1 MVRRNKPHQVP
12 AKDVSTSSDS
22 DYPESDSFFG
32 SETDGWEMNKATEEP
47 VLPDPGTARPDSGT
61 ASAPKAVPTPT
72 SEPQLEEDDD
82 HAVSSPPRTMPRSTH
97 EVPLYWRE
105 AEEDA
110 PAPRMDL
117 VQLAQAAD
125 PGTGVLRLTELGS
138 SLGEPDGEPVLNVRL
153 VKVDTTTST
162 ETPQGIETL
171 GLHALADLH
180 QQLEEERRAMPGELM
195 VPGRVCGLAVPM
207 LVDTGAAVSLASTA
221 LWDRLHSQSSG
232 LTLLSTN
239 CCIRTVSGDRAR
251 VRGRL
256 VLEVELAGQYYVHQF
271 IVADIEENM
280 ILGLDF
286 LRKHQVDCDW
296 GHGVLRLR
304 GTELET
310 CRQYSMGD
318 GLVRRL
324 MIMEP
329 CEVPANSQ
337 VVVEAQLRLDDREDL
352 PEWGVVSSAQKP
364 MNVFGVLTGSALV
377 DPRGLSIPVP
387 VMNPGSTSV
396 KLPKHTLIGHLV
408 PVERVMPLMDDG
420 NPDLQLQTS
429 RVNQLTQRGSP
440 DPEKRPRSPCFDP
453 EMRDQDEHERAQYE
467 EARNEF
473 LSKPQT
479 GVPQQLMDS
488 PVDDTD
494 HESTYSQIVEER
506 PRLRPLQAKH
516 WSDLCS
522 DTSLDEE
529 PEEAWRSEGL
539 MVDTR
544 EEICANRSPELR
556 PRETGTETWPQPL
569 PADQGAAMPDAGT
582 ALPDEA
588 GPAVHHPTDCPGV
601 QSTKDNKPKILVP
614 PHLTKLYE
622 ETIVHL
628 EDEKDHQVLA
638 DFLEEYKDVF
648 ATSSADLGRTGDVQ
662 HRIDTGDSAPI
673 KQQPRRVPLHKK
685 KLVQEEVDKMLERG
699 VIEPCEGPWASPIV
713 MVTKK
718 DGTPRFCVDF
728 RRLNDVTRKDAYP
741 LPRIEDNL
749 DTLQGAQYY
758 STLDLLSGFWQVEMA
773 PEDRDKTAFTH
784 GGGGL
789 YRFLTMPFGLCNA
802 PATFQRLMEQVLRG
816 LQWEIAV
823 LYIDDIIVF
832 GDSVK
837 THLQRLGAVL
847 TRLKAAGLKL
857 KPSKCDLLRKRVPFL
872 GHIVSAS
879 GIEVDPEKIRKV
891 RDWPVPANLTELR
904 SFVGLCAYYRRFVP
918 NFSALCKPLFKLTEK
933 GEPFFWGG
941 PQQHAMDK
949 MKELLTTAPILG
961 YPRTGDPFI
970 LDCDASNFGLGAVL
984 SQVQDDQE
992 KVIAYASQSLSKA
1005 QRNYCTTRRELLAI
1019 VTFVKQFHHYLYGG
1033 RFLVR
1038 TDHAALYWL
1047 LRKKDPEGQMARWIT
1062 FLQAYDLE
1070 IQHRP
1075 GLRHGNADA
1084 LSRCIEG
1091 CRDLDILEVQDG
1103 DRATLP
1109 QLRERAVGYTVKI
1122 RRVQTRADT
1131 QLKLVEVQPATTTV
1145 APAEGC
1151 PKTDDEPPDRS
1162 ARPGRSNARPR
1173 AQPLPDSGTASDM
1186 TKDGGASAPKSMSS
1200 QEAEPGEVNDNPRAK
1215 TSGGGQLP
1223 AAQNQPTAEWMA
1235 ELEELA
1241 ETERLEQFYMEQLP
1255 ETWSDEAM
1263 AYLQRQDPDLKL
1275 VRTWLEDGE
1284 KPDWQ
1289 NVARHNLVVKTWWG
1303 RFEQLLLSSNG
1314 VIYLAW
1320 ESSSPK
1326 LHIRHRVVAVKSMF
1340 KSILHQLH
1348 DVPTSGHLGQKKT
1361 IGRTKLSPF
1370 YWPGMAVF
1378 ARRWVQNCQV
1388 CAAKKNPRYN
1398 KRTPLQT
1405 YWVGS
1410 TMDRVSMD
1418 LVGPFHPR
1426 TPRGNSQIL
1435 TLTDQATRW
1444 IEAWPIKDGTA
1455 VEVASKVVEFV
1466 CRLGMPLELH
1476 SDRGRNVDGNVIRE
1490 VCKILDIRK
1499 THTTAYRPQANG
1511 ITERENHTL
1520 KSLLT
1525 AYVNDQGD
1533 DWDLWLNPVL
1543 MSLRSS
1549 IHRSLRETPNALM
1562 LGRQVRLPI
1571 NALIR
1576 PPSEE
1581 KPEQMLTTEYAE
1593 ALADAVALAHATAA
1607 KHLESQYAYQRR
1619 MYDRHVQAQTFEVG
1633 QPVWLRTFPCIKGR
1647 SKSLMRPWDRVW
1659 IVLARL
1665 GEVTYRVQK
1674 TLTSRSQVVNGDR
1687 LKKYEGLVM
1696 DEATTKLWKSIQEPS
1711 EGQH

>member
-1 MVRRNKPHQVP
+1 MVRRQKPHQVP
-12 AKDVSTSSDS
+12 AKDVSTLPDSDS
-22 DYPESDSFFG
+22 AETDSFFG
-32 SETDGWEMNKATEEP
+32 SETDEWEM
-47 VLPDPGTARPDSGT
+47 D
-61 ASAPKAVPTPT
+61 SAPRKLVQAPMPVSAPPKK
-72 SEPQLEEDDD
+72 EVEDDPV
-82 HAVSSPPRTMPRSTH
+82 ASQFRMMPRSTH
-97 EVPLYWRE
+97 EVPLFWRDACDE
-105 AEEDA
+105 AS
-110 PAPRMDL
+110 PARTDL

-125 PGTGVLRLTELGS
+125 PGTGVLRLTEMDP
-138 SLGEPDGEPVLNVRL
+138 SLGEPAEEPIVNVRL
-153 VKVDTTTST
+153 AKVDTTVAT
-162 ETPQGIETL
+162 EVPRRIETL

-180 QQLEEERRAMPGELM
+180 QQLEEERLAMPGELV

-207 LVDTGAAVSLASTA
+207 LIDTGASVSLASTA
-221 LWDRLHSQSSG
+221 LWERLHVQSSG

-239 CCIRTVSGDRAR
+239 CCIRTVSGDRAC

-271 IVADIEENM
+271 IVADIAENM

-296 GHGVLRLR
+296 GLGVLRLR
-304 GTELET
+304 GVELQT

-324 MIMEP
+324 TITAP
-329 CEVPANSQ
+329 VVVPAYSQ
-337 VVVEAQLRLDDREDL
+337 VVIEAQLGPGDPGEL
-352 PEWGVVSSAQKP
+352 PEWGVVSTAQKP
-364 MNVFGVLTGSALV
+364 MNSYGVIIGAALV
-377 DPRGLSIPVP
+377 DPRGASIPVP
-387 VMNPGSTSV
+387 VINPGSTSV
-396 KLPKHTLIGHLV
+396 KLPTHTLIGHLI

-420 NPDLQLQTS
+420 NTDLPIQTS

-440 DPEKRPRSPCFDP
+440 DPVKKPRSPCFDP
-453 EMRDQDEHERAQYE
+453 EMRDQDEHEWAQYE
-467 EARNEF
+467 EAREEY
-473 LSKPQT
+473 LAKPQT

-494 HESTYSQIVEER
+494 HESTYSQLVEER

-516 WSDLCS
+516 WSDVCS
-522 DTSLDEE
+522 DTTTDGELEERAWEDENAEKMEDSDLTQARAEFRGDAPNSRAE
-529 PEEAWRSEGL
+529 PRAETSAHE
-539 MVDTR
+539 TR
-544 EEICANRSPELR
+544 A
-556 PRETGTETWPQPL
+556 ETSTGDGSGTT
-569 PADQGAAMPDAGT
+569 
-582 ALPDEA
+582 
-588 GPAVHHPTDCPGV
+588 HPTDCPGA
-601 QSTKDNKPKILVP
+601 QNAGKIPEKTLVP
-614 PHLTKLYE
+614 PHLVKLYE
-622 ETIVHL
+622 ETLVHL
-628 EDEKDHQVLA
+628 ENEEDHQVLA
-638 DFLEEYKDVF
+638 EFLVEYQDVF
-648 ATSSADLGRTGDVQ
+648 ATSSDDLGRSGEVQ
-662 HRIDTGDSAPI
+662 HRIDTGDCAPI

-685 KLVQEEVDKMLERG
+685 KLVQEEVDKMLKRG

-749 DTLQGAQYY
+749 DTLQGAKYY

-802 PATFQRLMEQVLRG
+802 PATFQRLMEQVLQG

-837 THLQRLGAVL
+837 SHLQRLGAVL

-872 GHIVSAS
+872 GHIVSAG

-891 RDWPVPANLTELR
+891 RDWSVPSNLTELR

-918 NFSALCKPLFKLTEK
+918 NFSTLCKPLFKLTEK

-1084 LSRCIEG
+1084 LSRCLEG
-1091 CRDLDILEVQDG
+1091 CRELDDLAVREG
-1103 DRATLP
+1103 ERATLS
-1109 QLRERAVGYTVKI
+1109 QLRERATGCTEKI
-1122 RRVQTRADT
+1122 RRVQTRTDT
-1131 QLKLVEVQPATTTV
+1131 KLKPVEVHPATTTD
-1145 APAEGC
+1145 APAEGHHG
-1151 PKTDDEPPDRS
+1151 TDDTGPDRQASGGAHRLSDGEDRPHS
-1162 ARPGRSNARPR
+1162 ARDA
-1173 AQPLPDSGTASDM
+1173 T
-1186 TKDGGASAPKSMSS
+1186 SAPSAPGVRRNATS
-1200 QEAEPGEVNDNPRAK
+1200 QGNDDTPQSK
-1215 TSGGGQLP
+1215 TSRGGQLP
-1223 AAQNQPTAEWMA
+1223 TAQNQSTAEF
-1235 ELEELA
+1235 LEELEDIA
-1241 ETERLEQFYMEQLP
+1241 EAERLEQFYTEQLP
-1255 ETWSDEAM
+1255 ETWSEEAM
-1263 AYLQRQDPDLKL
+1263 AYLQGQDTDLKL
-1275 VRTWLEDGE
+1275 VRTWLESGE

-1289 NVARHNLVVKTWWG
+1289 EVARQNIAVKTWWG

-1326 LHIRHRVVAVKSMF
+1326 LHIRHRVIAVKSMF
-1340 KSILHQLH
+1340 KSILKQLH
-1348 DVPTSGHLGQKKT
+1348 DAPTSGHLGQKKT
-1361 IGRTKLSPF
+1361 IGRTKQSPF
-1370 YWPGMAVF
+1370 YWPGMAVY
-1378 ARRWVQNCQV
+1378 ARRWVENCQV
-1388 CAAKKNPRYN
+1388 CAAKKNPQYS

-1426 TPRGNSQIL
+1426 TPRGHNQIL
-1435 TLTDQATRW
+1435 SLTDHATRW
-1444 IEAWPIKDGTA
+1444 VECWPLKDGTA
-1455 VEVASKVVEFV
+1455 TEIAAKVVEFV

-1476 SDRGRNVDGNVIRE
+1476 SDRGRNVDGQVIRE

-1499 THTTAYRPQANG
+1499 THTTAYHPQSNG
-1511 ITERENHTL
+1511 ITERINSTL

-1525 AYVNDQGD
+1525 AYVNDQGS
-1533 DWDLWLNPVL
+1533 DWDLFINPV
-1543 MSLRSS
+1543 MMAFRSS
-1549 IHRSLRETPNALM
+1549 IHRSLKETPNAMM
-1562 LGRQVRLPI
+1562 LGREVRLPLHSFI
-1571 NALIR
+1571 
-1576 PPSEE
+1576 PPPPEE
-1581 KPEQMLTTEYAE
+1581 EAQSMLTTEYAE
-1593 ALADAVALAHATAA
+1593 ALSSALVVAHATAA
-1607 KHLESQYAYQRR
+1607 RQLETHYAYQRR
-1619 MYDRHVQAQTFEVG
+1619 MYDRNVRAQTLEVG
-1633 QPVWLRTFPCIKGR
+1633 QPVWLRTFPCIVGR
-1647 SKSLMRPWDRVW
+1647 SKSLMRPWDGPW
-1659 IVLARL
+1659 IIVANL
-1665 GEVTYRVQK
+1665 GSVNFRIQK
-1674 TLTSRSQVVNGDR
+1674 TLTSKSQVVNGDR
-1687 LKKYEGLVM
+1687 LKKFTGEISSP
-1696 DEATTKLWKSIQEPS
+1696 ATLKLWKTFQETS
-1711 EGQH
+1711 EEQH